1 MRFVHP
7 GPVLF
12 PSDEKKYSQENN
24 DFHLL
29 DKAIDALL
37 PPLKLTEIEEVVDQD
52 ESE

>member
-1 MRFVHP
+1 
-7 GPVLF
+7 VLF

-37 PPLKLTEIEEVVDQD
+37 PQIKLAETQD
-52 ESE
+52 ETDESTP